1 MSHVTHMNESCHVLL
16 RNSAA
21 QNGPRA
27 SAHQYH
33 VSIGDV
39 ALSHA
44 WGPCVVSHRCGI
56 VALAWLMPHSASHCN
71 ILDYSATYCN
81 TLLPTAIHCN
91 RARTCVTHGSFSTS
105 KSCIGFTRHV
115 AHEYVMSHTN
125 TSRRTRIRHVAHEY
139 VTSHTSTSC
148 RTRIRHVAH
157 KYVTSHTNTSCRTR
171 IRHVAHEYVMS
182 RIRNNFNQH
191 GSSHATDRYTAE
203 HCNMHCNTGMRNN
216 TPVEW
221 AMSHALDRNAATY
234 CNTSTTLYHTN
245 CNTGMHE
252 NAPVEWAMNHESAQ
266 QRHNL
271 LMKFSK
277 VSF

>member
-1 MSHVTHMNESCHVLL
+1 
-16 RNSAA
+16 
-21 QNGPRA
+21 
-27 SAHQYH
+27 
-33 VSIGDV
+33 
-39 ALSHA
+39 
-44 WGPCVVSHRCGI
+44 
-56 VALAWLMPHSASHCN
+56 MPHSASHCN

-171 IRHVAHEYVMS
+171 IRHVARKYVMS
-182 RIRNNFNQH
+182 HTNT
-191 GSSHATDRYTAE
+191 SCHALGTILINTDRVTPQTDIRQNTVTCTATQE
-203 HCNMHCNTGMRNN
+203 CG
-216 TPVEW
+216 
-221 AMSHALDRNAATY
+221 
-234 CNTSTTLYHTN
+234 TTH
-245 CNTGMHE
+245 
-252 NAPVEWAMNHESAQ
+252 
-266 QRHNL
+266 L
-271 LMKFSK
+271 LNEP
-277 VSF
+277 